1 MLLGNYTQLNAN
13 PGRNIGGFSNPWDW
27 MKVSNIMKFYLGEA
41 IVSSTTDRS
50 SFNNG
55 YVPPYSWSVAP
66 KAGGIA
72 INNGIVGAGTID
84 SSNLA
89 GGVLG
94 VADIQGISSISVDI
108 IGIAAIITNIAGT
121 SDISAD
127 IAGQLNMAADLV
139 GVGDLTGALGA
150 LVNILADLIG
160 ISSLEATGLAATFI
174 AADLSGQGNLI
185 GDIAGLVEIIAALT
199 GTSSTSI
206 DIIGSWSM
214 LSDLIGSG
222 AFISDVNAIGIIS
235 SALTGIGTFTITIG
249 TTTGTISADISAC
262 GDVVTSESIARAVW
276 DSLLTDFMI
285 TGSMG
290 ETMNL
295 VAAGTDPWSV
305 TLEGTYT
312 AGEMLKLLTAVAAGK
327 SDIVKLGNGLAT
339 ITFRDIN
346 DTENRVIASMTNSER
361 TAVILNP

>member
-13 PGRNIGGFSNPWDW
+13 PGSNIGGFTNPYQW
-27 MKVSNIMKFYLGEA
+27 MQVSNLMSFYCGNA
-41 IVSSTTDRS
+41 IVLNITDRS
-50 SFNNG
+50 AFNNG
-55 YVPPYSWSVAP
+55 YNNQYAWSPAP
-66 KAGGIA
+66 KEGGIA
-72 INNGIVGAGTID
+72 NTNGIIGTGIIFNA
-84 SSNLA
+84 NLA
-89 GGVLG
+89 GGLLAESDILG
-94 VADIQGISSISVDI
+94 EGSLSTDI
-108 IGIAAIITNIAGT
+108 IGLASIISNLAGT

-174 AADLSGQGNLI
+174 AADLSGQGDLI
-185 GDIAGLVEIIAALT
+185 GNITGLVEIIAALT

-276 DSLLTDFMI
+276 DSLLADFTI